1 MNRVEALTAR
11 FEYQKTATNE
21 FSLPLLPFLLQLI
34 VYALA
39 YFDLKKYALKPKLTF
54 FLLLCCQLFSFAIK
68 KFKKLISRIL
78 LLQNCRNF
86 QYILPCQPN
95 RPKYRN
101 RSEFILV
108 FIVHKYLWCITLKK
122 TSNIHLKKL
131 WKWDIY
137 RKRLLP

>member
-1 MNRVEALTAR
+1 MNRVEVLTAW

-39 YFDLKKYALKPKLTF
+39 YFDLKTYALKSKLTV
-54 FLLLCCQLFSFAIK
+54 FLLLCCQFFSFAMK
-68 KFKKLISRIL
+68 TFKKLISRIL
-78 LLQNCRNF
+78 LLQNCRNV
-86 QYILPCQPN
+86 QYILPN
-95 RPKYRN
+95 WPKNRN

-108 FIVHKYLWCITLKK
+108 FIVHKYLWCIPLKK
-122 TSNIHLKKL
+122 QSNIHLEKL

-137 RKRLLP
+137 RKILLSV